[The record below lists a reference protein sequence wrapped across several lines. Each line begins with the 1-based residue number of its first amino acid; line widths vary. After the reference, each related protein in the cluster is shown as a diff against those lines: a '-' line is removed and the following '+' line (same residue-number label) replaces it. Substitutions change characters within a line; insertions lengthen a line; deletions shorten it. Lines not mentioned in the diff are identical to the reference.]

1 MDEDD
6 GGEILFEYG
15 IGLAEIGNRHIAI
28 GGKADEIAHKGG
40 NRTENAELSVIS
52 GQDIACY

>member
-1 MDEDD
+1 MDEKD

-15 IGLAEIGNRHIAI
+15 IGLAKVGNRHIAI

-40 NRTENAELSVIS
+40 NRTENAELSVIG

>member
-6 GGEILFEYG
+6 GGEILFEYR

-40 NRTENAELSVIS
+40 NRTENTELSVIS
-52 GQDIACY
+52 G